1 MLPEENEL
9 LARVLK
15 MSGGEHLIVQC
26 TDGKTRMARIRGK
39 MKRRMWV
46 RENDIVMI
54 APWDFKDDRADV
66 LWRYTVSQVE
76 YLREKK
82 YLPDGL

>member
-1 MLPEENEL
+1 
-9 LARVLK
+9 
-15 MSGGEHLIVQC
+15 
-26 TDGKTRMARIRGK
+26 MARIRGK